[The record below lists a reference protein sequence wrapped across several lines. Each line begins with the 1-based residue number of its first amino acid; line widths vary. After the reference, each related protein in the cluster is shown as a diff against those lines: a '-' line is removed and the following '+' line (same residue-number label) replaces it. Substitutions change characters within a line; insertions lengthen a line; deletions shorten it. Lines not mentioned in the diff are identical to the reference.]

1 MAITNSSTQCRVLQS
16 ADEFALLTELDGK
29 VGTILGFHNAC
40 LAIMDAGSRT
50 DWRQQLEAL
59 QAVMTA
65 SRNMLKNIDEAMPQ
79 LLDIYQARLKAASM
93 QMEVQP

>member
-1 MAITNSSTQCRVLQS
+1 MADADINTQRRVLQS

-29 VGTILGFHNAC
+29 VGTMLGFHNAC

-50 DWRQQLEAL
+50 DWRQQLDAL

-65 SRNMLKNIDEAMPQ
+65 SKNMLKNIDEAMPQ

-93 QMEVQP
+93 QVGIHL